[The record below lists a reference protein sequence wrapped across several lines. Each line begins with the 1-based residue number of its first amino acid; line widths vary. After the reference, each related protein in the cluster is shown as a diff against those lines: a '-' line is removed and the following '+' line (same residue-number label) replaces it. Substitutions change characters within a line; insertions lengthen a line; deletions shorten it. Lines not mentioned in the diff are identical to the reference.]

1 MAADSTPR
9 QSVLGRTIGLLGSI
23 RALPGG
29 ALDNARQA
37 ARDLSVT
44 VAQRTLLTAEL
55 GTDADQGSEPGALG
69 RLTRQECLALLAAR
83 QVGRLAYIARA
94 GVPDIVVVN
103 YAMDG
108 TAVLIASGPGPKLQA
123 AERRDLVAFEVDD
136 VDETARRGRS
146 VVLVG
151 RAKRLSATEQDRLAG
166 ALPEPWATGPR
177 RGLIRIEPGRLE
189 GRRLS

>member
-1 MAADSTPR
+1 MADASTPR
-9 QSVLGRTIGLLGSI
+9 RSVLGLLGSI
-23 RALPGG
+23 RALPGD

-37 ARDLSVT
+37 ARALSVT
-44 VAQRTLLTAEL
+44 VAQRTLLTTEL
-55 GTDADQGSEPGALG
+55 GTGADQEAEPGALG

-108 TAVLIASGPGPKLQA
+108 PAVLIASGPGPKLQA
-123 AERRDLVAFEVDD
+123 AERRDVVAFEVDD
-136 VDETARRGRS
+136 IDEAVRRGCS

-151 RAKRLSATEQDRLAG
+151 RAKRLSTGEQDRLAG

-177 RGLIRIEPGRLE
+177 RDIIRIEPGRLE

>member
-1 MAADSTPR
+1 MAVGSTPR
-9 QSVLGRTIGLLGSI
+9 RSVLGLLGSI

-37 ARDLSVT
+37 TRELSVT
-44 VAQRTLLTAEL
+44 IAQRVMLTADL
-55 GTDADQGSEPGALG
+55 GTDTHAGAESGVLG

-108 TAVLIASGPGPKLQA
+108 AAVLIASGPGPKLQA
-123 AERRDLVAFEVDD
+123 AERGELVAFEVDD
-136 VDETARRGRS
+136 VDEPARRGRS

-151 RAKRLSATEQDRLAG
+151 RARRLSVAEQDRLTG
-166 ALPEPWATGPR
+166 TIPEPWATGPR
-177 RGLIRIEPGRLE
+177 RELIRIEPGRLE
-189 GRRLS
+189 GRQLS

>member
-1 MAADSTPR
+1 MVVGSTPR
-9 QSVLGRTIGLLGSI
+9 RSVLGLLGII

-29 ALDNARQA
+29 ALDNAFQA
-37 ARDLSVT
+37 ARELSVT
-44 VAQRTLLTAEL
+44 VAQRTLLTADL
-55 GTDADQGSEPGALG
+55 GTDADSGSEPGVLG

-83 QVGRLAYIARA
+83 RVGRLAYIARS
-94 GVPDIVVVN
+94 GVPDIAVVN

-108 TAVLIASGPGPKLQA
+108 SAVLIASGPGPKLQA

-136 VDETARRGRS
+136 VDEIARRGRS

-151 RAKRLSATEQDRLAG
+151 RARRLSVIEQDRLAG
-166 ALPEPWATGPR
+166 ARPEPWATGPR
-177 RGLIRIEPGRLE
+177 RDLIRIEPGRLE